1 MTDKRFLAAAALA
14 MTGLLFTPAAANA
27 AAPWSTDY
35 FSDNYLWSFSNGLD
49 FYDSTN
55 ASGGTFASQFYKSG
69 LLKFSDV
76 AASEESSGGWCT
88 DPITPGTVQFVGADT
103 IITCAPYTIGVGQ
116 SGAGLTGTVEIRILH
131 DIDVLRLFFTV
142 ENSTGSDI
150 IVPVVYSN
158 VQWEDTADNG
168 ISSSG
173 ASGDGTS
180 EFTLGSEDTWVI
192 TTDDPGNIP
201 SAVVWAAAGD
211 TTFTVSGDSGDID
224 IRVAEATTFEAGASR
239 YYANFLQMQFPP
251 DQTEPGM
258 NAAIAV
264 LADSLATRYTSL
276 TTELSV
282 GMPAGIDVEGWTSS
296 SPDSEPLAKTGSDG
310 AVLAGSAVLAAL
322 LVSLAVVVRKTRR
335 QRS

>member
-1 MTDKRFLAAAALA
+1 MSVNRILAAAALA

-35 FSDNYLWSFSNGLD
+35 YSDNYLWISSNGLD
-49 FYDSTN
+49 FYNTTDEVD
-55 ASGGTFASQFYKSG
+55 TFASQFYKSG
-69 LLKFSDV
+69 LLRLSDG

-103 IITCAPYTIGVGQ
+103 IITCAPHTIGVGQ

-131 DIDVLRLFFTV
+131 DIDVMRLFFTV

-150 IVPVVYSN
+150 TVPVVYSN

-168 ISSSG
+168 VSSSG

-192 TTDDPGNIP
+192 TTDDSGNMP

-239 YYANFLQMQFPP
+239 YYANFLQMETPTA
-251 DQTEPGM
+251 QTDTAM
-258 NAAIAV
+258 NAAIAD
-264 LADSLATRYTSL
+264 LADSLATRYTAL
-276 TTELSV
+276 TAELSV

-322 LVSLAVVVRKTRR
+322 LATLAVVARKTRR